1 MMGLILPFTGILIDH
16 RYDLYGFALWSFRTF
31 FFWQVTRVTL
41 DSSSWQT
48 WKQHLFSDQCVAA
61 SIALWFPIQQPD
73 GFHPGHVSTKNNRLG
88 GTHFHH
94 STIFRWMYLHIR
106 MMCTTPFWAR
116 PSSVFFLV
124 VGGQRNS
131 LGVLY
136 RFHCAG
142 CWPLSFRLGTTQL
155 GAAGSTRLWCCHW
168 RKFRRNGGFL
178 FGVSQKKAKEPR
190 KTCEWRGDLGHHQ
203 KMAWDLS
210 EDELSKVTSPTL
222 RHQLC
227 VLGSRGRIVPRL
239 CYPKMIDMRH
249 PSCTSFQRDFGWWIS
264 W

>member
-1 MMGLILPFTGILIDH
+1 MALPFGPLGH
-16 RYDLYGFALWSFRTF
+16 

-48 WKQHLFSDQCVAA
+48 WKQHLFSHRCVPA
-61 SIALWFPIQQPD
+61 SVVLWFP
-73 GFHPGHVSTKNNRLG
+73 SNNRMASIQAM
-88 GTHFHH
+88 FPQK
-94 STIFRWMYLHIR
+94 TIVWEGHISIIP
-106 MMCTTPFWAR
+106 PFSAGCIYTYVWCVQPR
-116 PSSVFFLV
+116 FEPDLRRFFLV

-155 GAAGSTRLWCCHW
+155 GAAGSPRLWCCHW

-203 KMAWDLS
+203 KMASDLS

-239 CYPKMIDMRH
+239 CYPKMIDMSH
-249 PSCTSFQRDFGWWIS
+249 PSCTSFQRDFRWWNS